1 VGKNPAYVYYFD
13 HRTPATPDGATH
25 GAEIPYVFGNLDT
38 RPGSPAAAE
47 ATLSDRMMN
56 YWVNFAK
63 SGDPNGAGLPT
74 WPVFTENTQQVM
86 YFDGTV
92 APKPVPNAA
101 QLQALNEYY
110 SYRRAE
116 AQKR

>member
-1 VGKNPAYVYYFD
+1 MFC
-13 HRTPATPDGATH
+13 
-25 GAEIPYVFGNLDT
+25 NLDP
-38 RPGSPAAAE
+38 RGGPPSAADT
-47 ATLSDRMMN
+47 TLSDRMMN

-63 SGDPNGAGLPT
+63 AGDPNAAGLPT

-92 APKPVPNAA
+92 GPKPVPNLA
-101 QLQALNEYY
+101 QLQALNDYY
-110 SYRRAE
+110 SWRRAE